1 MADGSGKWSIAT
13 AGLAVGAH
21 SLSVTQTD
29 AAGNE
34 SAHSAS
40 FLLRIDA
47 PPVPVNLIDGVAVD
61 IQSISLPGG
70 VIGSAVSIPVVGAGR
85 VDSSGQASVAD
96 IPLLTSSQGNSLL
109 TASVPLGA
117 GLSAHGASVPQA
129 SGAELLIAAIKAAT
143 PTHGA
148 TDQGHL
154 TGNGQSFLDGLAAGG
169 TLLVETVKPVSA
181 AGAPDGV
188 LSLSGPA
195 QPQGQSTALVID
207 AGGLG
212 AGATIKLQD
221 VNFAAVIGAA
231 NVVSTGSMVLSG
243 DAASQHFTVAAGM
256 RTNAVLAG
264 GGNDTLA
271 LAPPAAAGTSAGAVM
286 LHGGSANDVAVFSG
300 ARADYDLAFHNA
312 YVTVTSKS
320 GPATTATVVNVET
333 LQFKDGSV
341 AVQNSADMGTLA
353 GIYQTVLGR
362 QADMHGIEFWAN
374 VHQAGAS
381 WGSIALSIVGSA
393 EQTAGHGGFNGDAAH
408 DITLLY
414 TALFNR
420 TPDAAGLAYWSN
432 ALAHGVTLEQV
443 ASGFVQSVE
452 MVGYQR
458 AALDWDFTT
467 G

>member
-1 MADGSGKWSIAT
+1 M
-13 AGLAVGAH
+13 
-21 SLSVTQTD
+21 
-29 AAGNE
+29 
-34 SAHSAS
+34 
-40 FLLRIDA
+40 
-47 PPVPVNLIDGVAVD
+47 
-61 IQSISLPGG
+61 
-70 VIGSAVSIPVVGAGR
+70 
-85 VDSSGQASVAD
+85 
-96 IPLLTSSQGNSLL
+96 
-109 TASVPLGA
+109 ASVPLGA

-333 LQFKDGSV
+333 LQFSDGQV
-341 AVQNSADMGTLA
+341 AVQNSANMRTLA
-353 GIYQTVLGR
+353 GLYQTVLGR
-362 QADMHGIEFWAN
+362 QADISGIEFWASGQ
-374 VHQAGAS
+374 QAGAS
-381 WGSIALSIVGSA
+381 WGDIALHMIASSERLA
-393 EQTAGHGGFNGDAAH
+393 SHEGFNGNATH
-408 DITLLY
+408 DITMLY
-414 TALFNR
+414 TALFSR
-420 TPDAAGLAYWSN
+420 APDAAGLAFWVN
-432 ALAHGVTLEQV
+432 AMTHGVSLEHI
-443 ASGFVQSVE
+443 ADEFVKSVE
-452 MVGYQR
+452 MVGHQR
-458 AALDWDFTT
+458 AALDWDFIN